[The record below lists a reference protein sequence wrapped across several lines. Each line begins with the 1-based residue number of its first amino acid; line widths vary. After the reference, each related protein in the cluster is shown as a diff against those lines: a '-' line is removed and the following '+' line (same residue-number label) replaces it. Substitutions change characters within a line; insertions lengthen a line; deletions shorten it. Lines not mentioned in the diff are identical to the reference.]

1 MWTCPKCGRTFK
13 KQEQSHYCGE
23 APKTIDAYIAS
34 CPEEIQDYLKT
45 IRNIIRTALPEAE
58 ERISWSM
65 PTYWKKRNLIQ
76 FAGFKHHAGLYPGPE
91 AVEAFSERLKEYKT
105 SKGTIQLPYS
115 KPIPA
120 ELIGDIA
127 KWCYEVRERANEQ

>member
-120 ELIGDIA
+120 ELIRDIA